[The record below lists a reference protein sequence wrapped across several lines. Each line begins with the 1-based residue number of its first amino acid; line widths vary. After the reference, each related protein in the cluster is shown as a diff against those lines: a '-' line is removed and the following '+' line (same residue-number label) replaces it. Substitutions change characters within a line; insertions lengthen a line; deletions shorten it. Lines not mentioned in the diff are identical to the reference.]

1 METAGAQAPA
11 AAGAALLQSALDALL
26 NFFYPPVCQLCGLER
41 AGAAE
46 GYVGGQCRT
55 GVRFIDPPFCQ
66 RCGLPFDGDMT
77 QPFQCANCAEVEFG
91 FRFAR
96 SAVRANAL
104 MLDVIHRYKYHHA
117 LWFEPFLAGL
127 LARQAGPALAAERW
141 DLIAPVPLHPR
152 KARLREFNQA
162 ERLARRLG
170 RALGLPVNG
179 KLVRRVKFT
188 ETQTKLTRPQRA
200 ANVGDAFAPK
210 PGAEL
215 NGEKV
220 ILVDDVMTTGATT
233 SACARAL
240 RRAGAGD
247 VCVWTVARGT

>member
-1 METAGAQAPA
+1 METGGLREPG
-11 AAGAALLQSALDALL
+11 AAGAAWLRSALDALL

-46 GYVGGQCRT
+46 GYVGGQCWT
-55 GVRFIDPPFCQ
+55 GVRFITPPFCE
-66 RCGLPFDGDMT
+66 RCGLPYDGDIT
-77 QPFQCANCAEVEFG
+77 QPFRCANCAEVEFG

-96 SAVRANAL
+96 SAVTANAL

-117 LWFEPFLAGL
+117 LWFEPFLADL
-127 LARQAGPALAAERW
+127 LARQAGPALAAEKW
-141 DLIAPVPLHPR
+141 DLIAPVPLHPL
-152 KARLREFNQA
+152 KARQREFNQA
-162 ERLARRLG
+162 ERLARCLG
-170 RALGLPVNG
+170 RVLGIPVNRQ
-179 KLVRRVKFT
+179 LVRRVKFT

-200 ANVGDAFAPK
+200 ANVGDAFAPR
-210 PGAEL
+210 PGQGL
-215 NGEKV
+215 TGEKV

-240 RRAGAGD
+240 RQAGAGD

>member
-1 METAGAQAPA
+1 
-11 AAGAALLQSALDALL
+11 LLKSALDALL

-46 GYVGGQCRT
+46 GYVGGKCRT
-55 GVRFIDPPFCQ
+55 GVRFIGPPFCQ
-66 RCGLPFDGDMT
+66 RCGLPFEGDIT
-77 QPFQCANCAEVEFG
+77 GPFQCANCAEVEFG

-96 SAVRANAL
+96 SAVTANAL

-127 LARQAGPALAAERW
+127 LVRQAGPALAAERW

-162 ERLARRLG
+162 ERLARCLG
-170 RALGLPVNG
+170 RALGIPVNG
-179 KLVRRVKFT
+179 KLARRVKFT

-200 ANVGDAFAPK
+200 ANVGDAFAPAA
-210 PGAEL
+210 GAKL

-240 RRAGAGD
+240 RQAGAGD